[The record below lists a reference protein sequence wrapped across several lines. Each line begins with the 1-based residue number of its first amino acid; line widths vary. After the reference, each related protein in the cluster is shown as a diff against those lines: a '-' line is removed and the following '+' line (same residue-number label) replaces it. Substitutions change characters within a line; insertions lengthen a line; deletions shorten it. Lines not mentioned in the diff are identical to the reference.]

1 MSAETLCSGFR
12 PKKHPKSA
20 KSQVYSDPPFFSKF
34 HWSLGLA
41 IRLGLIKEATK
52 ATAEAATCAGAAGF
66 LTASEETPKAAGR
79 SG

>member
-1 MSAETLCSGFR
+1 MDFDFD
-12 PKKHPKSA
+12 KHPKSA
-20 KSQVYSDPPFFSKF
+20 KSQVIISDFSPFFSKF

-52 ATAEAATCAGAAGF
+52 ATTEATEAACAGAAGL
-66 LTASEETPKAAGR
+66 LTAEETPKAAGR

>member
-1 MSAETLCSGFR
+1 VDFDK
-12 PKKHPKSA
+12 KKHPKSA
-20 KSQVYSDPPFFSKF
+20 KSQVYSDFFPCFFSKF

-52 ATAEAATCAGAAGF
+52 ATTEAATCTGAAG
-66 LTASEETPKAAGR
+66 LLAAAEETPKAAGR